1 MLKELLIFLHIA
13 SIIVWVGGMFFAYF
27 CLRPA
32 AAKLLE
38 PPQRLPLWAATF
50 ELFFRYTAIAVL
62 LVLATGLTMF
72 FQVGFKLAPV
82 GWHIMLTLGLIMS
95 AVFGHVYF
103 ALYPRLRR
111 QCEAATWP
119 AAAATLNSIRRMVAF
134 NLLLALCTVASVTLL
149 H

>member
-1 MLKELLIFLHIA
+1 MLREILIFLHIA
-13 SIIVWVGGMFFAYF
+13 SVIVWVGGMFFAYF

-50 ELFFRYTAIAVL
+50 DLFFRYAGISVL
-62 LVLATGLTMF
+62 LILATGLAMF
-72 FQVGFKLAPV
+72 FQIGFKLAPV

-103 ALYPRLRR
+103 ALYPRLRKL
-111 QCEAATWP
+111 CEAGTWP
-119 AAAATLNSIRRMVAF
+119 AAAVTLNSIRRMVGF
-134 NLLLALCTVASVTLL
+134 NLILSVLTVAAAISAR
-149 H
+149 